1 MQSVICVLII
11 YTIWTLLDIFNI
23 FTIYDKFLCIERKSE
38 IKKASLLWIPVI
50 LIISYIVGFNYAGV
64 YYNKIV
70 AKVIRRLVIFKII
83 PLLWSFFKKRYK
95 DILIVLF
102 YQLLIATASQG
113 LYMFVVDIK
122 YVGFYELFVFDL
134 CQLSAAVLI
143 TLLLVVLLIFRN
155 NNIIKV
161 YFGELTTFNYIVF
174 CIAIYVSN
182 LIEAG
187 IILLYPDDT
196 LLKKISFLNVI
207 MVGILICQLI
217 FVRESETRKS
227 KVIDILDEQMV
238 KLTDHY
244 NDVIEHETNTK
255 KFRHDIRNFLLVL
268 YSMVEN
274 KEIDESLEYI
284 EKMQDICKT
293 ETNKYDTGNF
303 IADTLIGAKSGLA
316 NKINTQI
323 VFDGYVPS
331 ELENVDL
338 VILLSNMLDNA
349 LEACEKIEGSKLI
362 SIDSILEKKV
372 WIIVVK
378 NPIKENIKIQRNR
391 ISTTK
396 SNREIHGY
404 GIQNMERVAQKYD
417 GNLTLECEDGIF
429 CARAMLKLTQE
440 Y

>member
-1 MQSVICVLII
+1 MRMQAIFLIKGGYSMQSVICLLII

-161 YFGELTTFNYIVF
+161 YFGELTTVN
-174 CIAIYVSN
+174 
-182 LIEAG
+182 
-187 IILLYPDDT
+187 
-196 LLKKISFLNVI
+196 
-207 MVGILICQLI
+207 
-217 FVRESETRKS
+217 
-227 KVIDILDEQMV
+227 
-238 KLTDHY
+238 
-244 NDVIEHETNTK
+244 
-255 KFRHDIRNFLLVL
+255 
-268 YSMVEN
+268 
-274 KEIDESLEYI
+274 
-284 EKMQDICKT
+284 
-293 ETNKYDTGNF
+293 
-303 IADTLIGAKSGLA
+303 
-316 NKINTQI
+316 
-323 VFDGYVPS
+323 
-331 ELENVDL
+331 
-338 VILLSNMLDNA
+338 
-349 LEACEKIEGSKLI
+349 
-362 SIDSILEKKV
+362 
-372 WIIVVK
+372 
-378 NPIKENIKIQRNR
+378 
-391 ISTTK
+391 
-396 SNREIHGY
+396 
-404 GIQNMERVAQKYD
+404 
-417 GNLTLECEDGIF
+417 
-429 CARAMLKLTQE
+429 
-440 Y
+440 